1 MANKLFKV
9 ITTQEVV
16 IWKEYLITASNED
29 EACETLINLLDE
41 ESIEGEVVNED
52 KGYFDVVEI
61 EVVTDEINEGI

>member
-1 MANKLFKV
+1 MADKLFKV

-29 EACETLINLLDE
+29 EAHETLMNLLDE

-52 KGYFDVVEI
+52 MGYFDIVGTEVVEN
-61 EVVTDEINEGI
+61 EINEGI